1 MRRFERVR
9 KAVIPAAGLGTR
21 FLPATKMIPKEMLPI
36 VDTPTIQL
44 IVEEV
49 VNSGIQEIILITA
62 HGKEV
67 VENHFKE
74 NRELERELEE
84 RGKNDL
90 AAISKNLAKLC
101 KITPVIQEKALGL
114 GHAVWCAKTAIGNE
128 PFAVLLGD
136 DLIDAEIP
144 CTKQCID
151 QFLNTQTSIVGVM
164 EVPLLEVSKYG
175 VVGGT
180 KIDERLMKVDC
191 VIEKPKPENAPTRL
205 VIPGRYVLSPKIFEY
220 LEKVKPGSGGEIQL
234 TDGLEALAK
243 DPGEG
248 LYSFLF
254 EGRRYDAGDR
264 LGFIDATLAY
274 AKKRP
279 ELRTGLKQILERQL
293 KEWPV

>member
-1 MRRFERVR
+1 MRRFDRVR
-9 KAVIPAAGLGTR
+9 KAVVPAAGLGTR

-44 IVEEV
+44 IIEEIAKSGIEEV
-49 VNSGIQEIILITA
+49 ILITA

-67 VENHFKE
+67 VENHFRE

-84 RGKNDL
+84 RGKKDL

-101 KITPVIQEKALGL
+101 KLTPVIQEKALGL
-114 GHAVWCAKTAIGNE
+114 GHAVWCAKQAVGDE

-136 DLIDAEIP
+136 DLIDASVP

-151 QFLNTQTSIVGVM
+151 QFLETQTSIVGVM
-164 EVPLLEVSKYG
+164 EVPLPEVSKYG

-180 KIDERLMKVDC
+180 KINERLMKVEK

-205 VIPGRYVLSPKIFEY
+205 VIPGRYVLSPKVFEL
-220 LEKVKPGSGGEIQL
+220 LEKVKPGAGGEIQL

-243 DPGEG
+243 TPGEG
-248 LYSFLF
+248 LYSYVF
-254 EGRRYDAGDR
+254 EGKRYDAGDR
-264 LGFIDATLAY
+264 LGFIEATLAY

-279 ELRTGLKQILERQL
+279 ELRTGLKEILERQL
-293 KEWPV
+293 KEWPQ